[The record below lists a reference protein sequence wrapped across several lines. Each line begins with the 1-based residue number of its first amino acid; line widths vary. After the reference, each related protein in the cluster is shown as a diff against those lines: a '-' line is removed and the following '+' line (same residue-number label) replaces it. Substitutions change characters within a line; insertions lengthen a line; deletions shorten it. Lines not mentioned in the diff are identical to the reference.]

1 MNEQDYMGF
10 LLALG
15 EAFCETL
22 SPVVGDDTMVP
33 QDGYEVFY
41 QAFNQKPSPS
51 RLAALTE
58 ADLAQLCSTCKDYF
72 ECSNVTTS
80 HLRSMISQTLVRWP
94 ADCV

>member
-1 MNEQDYMGF
+1 MNEQDYMSF

-15 EAFCETL
+15 EALCETL
-22 SPVVGDDTMVP
+22 STVVGDEAVVP

-41 QAFNQKPSPS
+41 QAFNQNPSPI

-72 ECSNVTTS
+72 ECQNVTTS
-80 HLRSMISQTLVRWP
+80 HMHSVVSQTLVRWP
-94 ADCV
+94 ANCA